1 MKKKTIQKRR
11 EFRAAIKSHNARLAE
26 KNDDGKLP
34 LELVTVQFVGTVAAV
49 LAHGRE
55 KYEAWNWTKGLPWMR
70 TYGAVL
76 RHLYRWAAGE
86 ELDPESGLPHLAH
99 AACNIMF
106 LMTWSRTHG
115 ELDDR
120 KRL

>member
-1 MKKKTIQKRR
+1 MKKKNKKM
-11 EFRAAIKSHNARLAE
+11 ADKNDAE
-26 KNDDGKLP
+26 KLP
-34 LELVTVQFVGTVAAV
+34 VELVTVHFITNVAAV
-49 LAHGRE
+49 LAHGRK

-76 RHLYRWAAGE
+76 RHLFLWATGE
-86 ELDPESGLPHLAH
+86 DKDPESGLSHLAH
-99 AACNIMF
+99 AACNLMF
-106 LMTWSRTHG
+106 LDTWSHTHK